1 MGNTPDFR
9 VLFESVPALI
19 MALAPDSPRF
29 TILAAS
35 DAYLH
40 ATMLRRE
47 DMVGRPV
54 FEVFP
59 ENPDAPSGAE
69 ANSRA
74 SFERVLRLRF
84 PDVQPVQQHD
94 IRRPESEGGGFDTR
108 FWSPVNTPVL
118 DEKGGVRYILHRVED
133 VTDLVLA
140 KQQVERG
147 EEDQDRRAREIA
159 LMRREADA
167 SREREERYV
176 ALFEKVPLGLALV
189 RTPAGTIAEVN
200 DAFLALFEATR
211 EDVTG
216 RTPAACGVLD
226 PERQAELFA
235 ELREKGVVRNADV
248 VRGADNGEPR
258 RLSLN
263 LDWVGIGGERLILAT
278 VEDVTE
284 RLTTREALEV
294 SERRYRELFEGM
306 RESLFAVEIIANE
319 EGEPIDWR
327 YIETNPQLERFI
339 GMTREQ
345 LVGHTYTEVVPRP
358 DKGWIDMLGRVAMTG
373 EPMFEERFA
382 PTLGRW
388 LSLYAYSPRKSQAAV
403 LFTDITERKQAEQ
416 AMQRSEAR
424 LRAAIN
430 SMVDEVWFT
439 DEQGNIILTNDAAMR
454 NLGFE
459 KSDEFF
465 RNIGQAL
472 SALEVLEP
480 DGTPLSPDRA
490 PLPRALKGETLQNN
504 GEMIRNLRTGELRY
518 REVNSAPVRGEGG
531 KIVGAVAVARDVT
544 ERKKVEFALRVS
556 EERYRALFTS
566 IDEGFC
572 IIQVLFD
579 SENRPVD
586 YVFVAVNPAFEK
598 QTGIRNAIGRRMR
611 EISPEH
617 EEHWF
622 QIYGKVALT
631 GESVRFQE
639 HARALGRD
647 FDVYAFRI
655 GGALDRLVAILFSD
669 ITERKK
675 NEEELKRAATVF
687 NSSSEAIVITD
698 ADTHIVAVNPAFEAI
713 TGYRQNEVIGK
724 NPNILKS
731 GHHDDAFYKNFWR
744 SLNTTGSWKGELWNR
759 SKKGDIFVVLTAINT
774 TYHRDGSVQNRIAVI
789 TDITEKKRSEEVI
802 WQQANYDA
810 LTGLPNRRL
819 FLDHLQQ
826 EIRKARRT
834 RTSVALM
841 FMDLDGFKSVN
852 DVLGH
857 EAGDMLLI
865 ETGRRLQACVR
876 ETDTVARLGGDE
888 FTVILTG
895 LTSLRQVSKVAQDI
909 LRRVAEPYEIGGE
922 VVYVSGSLG
931 ITLFPQD
938 APGMDELL
946 INADHAMY
954 AAKAAGKN
962 RYSFFTEAMQQAAQ
976 ERMWLAH
983 ELRNALEKRQL
994 RLAYQPIVE
1003 LASGCINKAEA
1014 LVRWDHPERGPIAPD
1029 VFIPVAEETGIIREI
1044 GDWVFFEAA
1053 NQVAKWRKAYHPDF
1067 QISVNKSPIQF
1078 KVRGGGV
1085 SSLLLHL
1092 KELNLPGQSIAIEI
1106 TEGVLMDESETVS
1119 DQLYALRDAGIEVS
1133 LDDFGTGYSTLSYLK
1148 RFDIDRIKID
1158 KVFVRDLETD
1168 PDDLALCEAIIV
1180 MGHKLGIKVIA
1191 EGVENSKQQD
1201 ILADAGCDFVQ
1212 GYLLS
1217 GPVSPEEMEGLLAR
1231 SSGFCS
1237 GSLPG

>member
-1 MGNTPDFR
+1 MGQGDGRRMSSQPDFR
-9 VLFESVPALI
+9 VLFESVPALV
-19 MALAPDSPRF
+19 MVLAPDSPRF

-35 DAYLH
+35 DAYLR
-40 ATMLRRE
+40 ATMRRRE
-47 DMVGRPV
+47 DMAGRPV

-59 ENPDAPSGAE
+59 DNPDAPSGAE

-74 SFERVLRLRF
+74 SFERVLRLRL

-94 IRRPESEGGGFDTR
+94 IRRPESEGGGFETR
-108 FWSPVNTPVL
+108 FWSQVNTPVL
-118 DEKGGVRYILHRVED
+118 DEKGEVRYIFHRVED
-133 VTDLVLA
+133 VTELVQA
-140 KQQVERG
+140 RQQVERG
-147 EEDQDRRAREIA
+147 KKGQGRRAREIA

-167 SREREERYV
+167 SREREERYA
-176 ALFEKVPLGLALV
+176 ALFERAPFGLALV
-189 RTPAGTIAEVN
+189 SMPAGTVADVN
-200 DAFLALFEATR
+200 DVFLALFGLTR
-211 EDVTG
+211 GDVLG
-216 RTPAACGVLD
+216 KNPVQSGILD
-226 PERQAELFA
+226 SERLAGLLVTLQESGA
-235 ELREKGVVRNADV
+235 VRNADII
-248 VRGADNGEPR
+248 RDAGNGAAR

-284 RLTTREALEV
+284 RRTTRDALEA
-294 SERRYRELFEGM
+294 SERRYRELFENM
-306 RESLFAVEIIANE
+306 HESLFVADIVT
-319 EGEPIDWR
+319 GEDGKPVDWR
-327 YIETNPQLERFI
+327 YLETNPQHERFI
-339 GMTREQ
+339 GIPRER
-345 LVGHTYTEVVPRP
+345 LLEHTYRELVPRP
-358 DKGWIDMLGRVAMTG
+358 DQTWIDLLGGVALTG
-373 EPMFEERFA
+373 QPVLEERYA
-382 PTLGRW
+382 PTRGRW
-388 LSLYAYSPRKSQAAV
+388 LSLYAYSPRKGQAAV
-403 LFTDITERKQAEQ
+403 FFTDVTERKQTEQ
-416 AMQRSEAR
+416 ALQRSEAR
-424 LRAAIN
+424 LRAAMN
-430 SMVDEVWFT
+430 SMLDEVWFT
-439 DEQGNIILTNDAAMR
+439 DEQGNIILTNETAVR
-454 NLGFE
+454 NLGFGN
-459 KSDEFF
+459 SDEFF
-465 RNIGQAL
+465 KNIDEAL
-472 SALEVLEP
+472 AILETYYP
-480 DGTPLSPDRA
+480 DGTPRPLELAPILRA
-490 PLPRALKGETLQNN
+490 MKGETLHNE
-504 GEMIRNLRTGELRY
+504 GELVRNLKTKELRY
-518 REVNSAPVRGEGG
+518 REVSSAPVRDVQGN
-531 KIVGAVAVARDVT
+531 IIGAVAVVRDLT
-544 ERKKVEFALRVS
+544 ESK
-556 EERYRALFTS
+556 RA
-566 IDEGFC
+566 
-572 IIQVLFD
+572 
-579 SENRPVD
+579 
-586 YVFVAVNPAFEK
+586 
-598 QTGIRNAIGRRMR
+598 
-611 EISPEH
+611 
-617 EEHWF
+617 
-622 QIYGKVALT
+622 
-631 GESVRFQE
+631 
-639 HARALGRD
+639 
-647 FDVYAFRI
+647 
-655 GGALDRLVAILFSD
+655 
-669 ITERKK
+669 
-675 NEEELKRAATVF
+675 EEELKRAATVF
-687 NSSSEAIVITD
+687 DSSSEAILITD
-698 ADTHIVAVNPAFEAI
+698 ANSRIIAVNPAFETI
-713 TGYRQNEVIGK
+713 TGYRRDEVIGK

-731 GHHDDAFYKNFWR
+731 GHHDPAFYREFWR
-744 SLNTTGSWKGELWNR
+744 ALSTTGSWKGELWNR
-759 SKKGDIFVVLTAINT
+759 SKRGDIFVVLTAINT
-774 TYHRDGSVQNRIAVI
+774 TYNRDGSVQNRIAVI
-789 TDITEKKRSEEVI
+789 TDITEKKRSEELI
-802 WQQANYDA
+802 WQQANFDA

-819 FLDHLQQ
+819 FQDHLQQ
-826 EIRKARRT
+826 ELRKARRT

-841 FMDLDGFKSVN
+841 FMDLDGFKGVN
-852 DVLGH
+852 DTLGH

-865 ETGRRLQACVR
+865 ETGRRLSRCVR

-895 LTSLRQVSKVAQDI
+895 LTNLRQVGKVAQEI

-1044 GDWVFFEAA
+1044 GEWVFFEAA

-1078 KVRGGGV
+1078 KASGGDV

-1106 TEGVLMDESETVS
+1106 TEGVLMDESQAVS

-1148 RFDIDRIKID
+1148 RFDIDRLKID

-1231 SSGFCS
+1231 SSGFCP
-1237 GSLPG
+1237 GSPPA